1 MYFDSGLSYRIISER
16 GGGTRGYSMFVDE
29 SEPQHNF
36 GNGVGVYILMDS

>member
-1 MYFDSGLSYRIISER
+1 MFFDSGLSYRVISER
-16 GGGTRGYSMFVDE
+16 GGSTGYSMFVDE